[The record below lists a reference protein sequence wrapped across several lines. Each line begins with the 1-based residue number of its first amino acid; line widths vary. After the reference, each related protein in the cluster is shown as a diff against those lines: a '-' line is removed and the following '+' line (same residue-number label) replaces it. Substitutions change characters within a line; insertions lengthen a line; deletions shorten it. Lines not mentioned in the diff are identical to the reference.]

1 MNKNIRRIFIGD
13 QKDRKNVKFDKK
25 NIQSLERKDKR
36 RRDHLSET
44 LKSGVKFTRED
55 FYMIAMIYQH
65 GSSLNDYKKAVIFS
79 RRSMKLGFEK
89 AKWLYAAAQ
98 DRLLIKQ
105 GKKQKYGTQYKRK
118 DGIWFLYPVNKSIN
132 DRERKKYNVPTLKES
147 FSKLEGLNK
156 G

>member
-1 MNKNIRRIFIGD
+1 
-13 QKDRKNVKFDKK
+13 
-25 NIQSLERKDKR
+25 
-36 RRDHLSET
+36 
-44 LKSGVKFTRED
+44 
-55 FYMIAMIYQH
+55 
-65 GSSLNDYKKAVIFS
+65 
-79 RRSMKLGFEK
+79 MKLGFEK